1 MYPYPQADSSHVN
14 YPQPANYSQL
24 GGHYHAGFIHFGGYQ
39 ANTYMLG
46 TPQQAM
52 QYSTRPFQQATLSG
66 TQPVR
71 AGLDQMYI
79 FSSGAEGP
87 FQPAI
92 STQTNGL
99 PQADSSQVEGHQQA
113 SPSQIDGRTQ
123 LDPIPPEILSHSV
136 PSHLGDPTQ
145 IRVHQPEDLD
155 QTGEL
160 QLSATSLVAN
170 AQQPN
175 LSHVYGHQQT
185 GPTPPGPSRATVP
198 SHMLLLAGDAQMSGH
213 EQEDPAPDLAQLES
227 YPPSVSF
234 QRPGSQ
240 QMSYFP
246 AFNIP
251 VGGMTQTSDHQEED
265 PALTAALQL
274 SRASRNEAHR
284 RITRASRFAF
294 DAGGAH
300 PPDKYQEALEQASLD

>member
-1 MYPYPQADSSHVN
+1 
-14 YPQPANYSQL
+14 
-24 GGHYHAGFIHFGGYQ
+24 
-39 ANTYMLG
+39 MLG

-52 QYSTRPFQQATLSG
+52 QYSTSPFQQATLSG

-92 STQTNGL
+92 STQTSGL
-99 PQADSSQVEGHQQA
+99 PQADSSQVEGHQQPNA
-113 SPSQIDGRTQ
+113 NRSD
-123 LDPIPPEILSHSV
+123 
-136 PSHLGDPTQ
+136 
-145 IRVHQPEDLD
+145 
-155 QTGEL
+155 
-160 QLSATSLVAN
+160 SAWNLVAFGSVSSRRSYSDTCSP
-170 AQQPN
+170 ARRPRPDRGAPVI
-175 LSHVYGHQQT
+175 SHVFGCKCST
-185 GPTPPGPSRATVP
+185 TKPFPCIWPSANRSTPPGPSRATVS

-246 AFNIP
+246 AFTIP
-251 VGGMTQTSDHQEED
+251 VGGMTQTSGHQEED

-294 DAGGAH
+294 DAGGSH